1 MAIEK
6 IVVVDDELM
15 IRKTLETQLRNKRY
29 SVASASDLK
38 SARKI
43 LRRDSFDL
51 VFLDLRLP
59 DGEGTDLL
67 EEIVAKPDGP
77 MVVMMTGFG
86 SVESAVS
93 CMQMGAFDYVVKPFS
108 FDQIEVVVDKVASFD
123 KMRRVTK
130 YYVEESDSRSSDI
143 VGESDPI
150 KKLKNLVDKVAKT
163 EATVLITGENGTGK
177 ELVARELYRSSM
189 LAKQPYIRVNCAAI
203 SETLMES
210 EFFGHEKGA
219 FTGAV
224 QPNKGLLRAAD
235 QGTVLL
241 DEISEMPLTLQAKL
255 LRVIQEKKVMPI
267 GTSQEIN
274 VDVRIVATTNRN
286 MLDEVKKGN
295 FREDLYYRLN
305 VFPVNTL
312 HLAERRSDIPSIVA
326 NMLYKMDLDYDE
338 KTKICS
344 EALVQLENYK
354 WPGNVREL
362 HNVIQRA
369 KILCSNGEIQ
379 TADLIFD
386 SFAND
391 QTTNTAEAL
400 AAKCRINVSDE
411 VLL

>member
-1 MAIEK
+1 MIIIDENNKEFASEIQT
-6 IVVVDDELM
+6 VLRGRGVDSTIFCDSL
-15 IRKTLETQLRNKRY
+15 IDSGVRSDKVFV
-29 SVASASDLK
+29 SSASANTDLK
-38 SARKI
+38 SDKNLIPFLKKNGFKRAVI
-43 LRRDSFDL
+43 LEWNANTF
-51 VFLDLRLP
+51 
-59 DGEGTDLL
+59 
-67 EEIVAKPDGP
+67 
-77 MVVMMTGFG
+77 
-86 SVESAVS
+86 SVEGLLNGAISICKVPVS
-93 CMQMGAFDYVVKPFS
+93 VNDKSSLKYFYLNYFVESIVKSIPNLPC
-108 FDQIEVVVDKVASFD
+108 VDD
-123 KMRRVTK
+123 KSV
-130 YYVEESDSRSSDI
+130 
-143 VGESDPI
+143 
-150 KKLKNLVDKVAKT
+150 KLTALVRKLATTD
-163 EATVLITGENGTGK
+163 ATVLVNGPTGTGK
-177 ELVARELYRSSM
+177 ELVSNLVHHFSNRREN
-189 LAKQPYIRVNCAAI
+189 AFVAVNCAAI
-203 SETLMES
+203 PDQMLES
-210 EFFGHEKGA
+210 MLFGHEKGA

-286 MLDEVKKGN
+286 MLEEVKKGN

-312 HLAERRSDIPSIVA
+312 HLSERRSDVPSIVA
-326 NMLYKMDLDYDE
+326 NMLYKMDLDYNE
-338 KTKICS
+338 KTNICS
-344 EALVQLENYK
+344 EALVQLENYN

-386 SFAND
+386 SFEND

-400 AAKCRINVSDE
+400 AAKFRNNVSDE

>member
-1 MAIEK
+1 MIIIDENNKEFASEIQTVLRGRGVDSTIFCDSLIDSGVRSDKVFVSSASANTDPKFDKNLIPFLKKNGFKRAVILEWNANTFSVEGLLNGAISICKVPVSVNDKSSLKYFYLNYFIES
-6 IVVVDDELM
+6 IVKSIPNLPCVDD
-15 IRKTLETQLRNKRY
+15 K
-29 SVASASDLK
+29 SVKLTALV
-38 SARKI
+38 RKI
-43 LRRDSFDL
+43 AT
-51 VFLDLRLP
+51 
-59 DGEGTDLL
+59 TD
-67 EEIVAKPDGP
+67 
-77 MVVMMTGFG
+77 
-86 SVESAVS
+86 
-93 CMQMGAFDYVVKPFS
+93 
-108 FDQIEVVVDKVASFD
+108 
-123 KMRRVTK
+123 
-130 YYVEESDSRSSDI
+130 
-143 VGESDPI
+143 
-150 KKLKNLVDKVAKT
+150 
-163 EATVLITGENGTGK
+163 ATVLVNGPTGTGK
-177 ELVARELYRSSM
+177 ELVSNLVHHFSNRREN
-189 LAKQPYIRVNCAAI
+189 AFVAVNCAAI
-203 SETLMES
+203 PDQMLES
-210 EFFGHEKGA
+210 MLFGHEKGA

-286 MLDEVKKGN
+286 MLEEVKKGN

-312 HLAERRSDIPSIVA
+312 HLSERRSDVPSIVA
-326 NMLYKMDLDYDE
+326 NMLYKMDLDYNE
-338 KTKICS
+338 KTNICS
-344 EALVQLENYK
+344 EALVQLENYN

-386 SFAND
+386 SFEND

-400 AAKCRINVSDE
+400 AAKFRNNVSDE

>member
-1 MAIEK
+1 MIIIDENNKEFASEIQT
-6 IVVVDDELM
+6 VLRGRGVDSTIFCDSL
-15 IRKTLETQLRNKRY
+15 IDSGVRSDKVFV
-29 SVASASDLK
+29 SSASANTDLK
-38 SARKI
+38 SDKNLIPFLKKNGFKRAVILEWNANTFSVEGLLNGAISICKVPVSVNDKSSLKYFYLNYFVESIVKSIPNLPCVDDKSVKLTALVRKI
-43 LRRDSFDL
+43 AT
-51 VFLDLRLP
+51 
-59 DGEGTDLL
+59 TD
-67 EEIVAKPDGP
+67 
-77 MVVMMTGFG
+77 
-86 SVESAVS
+86 
-93 CMQMGAFDYVVKPFS
+93 
-108 FDQIEVVVDKVASFD
+108 
-123 KMRRVTK
+123 
-130 YYVEESDSRSSDI
+130 
-143 VGESDPI
+143 
-150 KKLKNLVDKVAKT
+150 
-163 EATVLITGENGTGK
+163 ATVLVNGPTGTGK
-177 ELVARELYRSSM
+177 ELVSNLVHHFSNRREN
-189 LAKQPYIRVNCAAI
+189 AFVAVNCAAI
-203 SETLMES
+203 PDQMLES
-210 EFFGHEKGA
+210 MLFGHEKGA

-286 MLDEVKKGN
+286 MLEEVKKGN

-312 HLAERRSDIPSIVA
+312 HLSERRSDIPSIVA
-326 NMLYKMDLDYDE
+326 NMLYKMDLDYNE
-338 KTKICS
+338 KTNICS
-344 EALVQLENYK
+344 EALVQLENYN

-386 SFAND
+386 SFEND

-400 AAKCRINVSDE
+400 AAKFRNNVSDE

>member
-1 MAIEK
+1 MIIIDENNKEFASEIQT
-6 IVVVDDELM
+6 VLRGRGVDSTIFCDSL
-15 IRKTLETQLRNKRY
+15 IDSGVRSDKVFV
-29 SVASASDLK
+29 SSAFANTDLK
-38 SARKI
+38 SDKNLIPFLKKNGFKKAVILEWNANTFSVEGFLNGAISICKVPVSVNDKSSLKYFYLNYFIESIVKSIPNLPCVDDKSVKLTALVRKI
-43 LRRDSFDL
+43 AT
-51 VFLDLRLP
+51 
-59 DGEGTDLL
+59 TD
-67 EEIVAKPDGP
+67 
-77 MVVMMTGFG
+77 
-86 SVESAVS
+86 
-93 CMQMGAFDYVVKPFS
+93 
-108 FDQIEVVVDKVASFD
+108 
-123 KMRRVTK
+123 
-130 YYVEESDSRSSDI
+130 
-143 VGESDPI
+143 
-150 KKLKNLVDKVAKT
+150 
-163 EATVLITGENGTGK
+163 ATVLVNGPTGTGK
-177 ELVARELYRSSM
+177 ELVSNLVHHFSNRREN
-189 LAKQPYIRVNCAAI
+189 AFVAVNCAAI
-203 SETLMES
+203 PDQMLES
-210 EFFGHEKGA
+210 MLFGHEKGA

-286 MLDEVKKGN
+286 MLEEVKKGN

-312 HLAERRSDIPSIVA
+312 HLSERRSDVPSIVA
-326 NMLYKMDLDYDE
+326 NMLYKMDLDYNE
-338 KTKICS
+338 KTNICS
-344 EALVQLENYK
+344 EALVQLENYN

-386 SFAND
+386 SFEND

-400 AAKCRINVSDE
+400 AAKFRNNVSDE

>member
-1 MAIEK
+1 MIIIDENNKEFASEIQTVLRGRGVDSTIFCDSVIEP
-6 IVVVDDELM
+6 
-15 IRKTLETQLRNKRY
+15 
-29 SVASASDLK
+29 SVRSDKVFVSSASANTDLK
-38 SARKI
+38 SDKNLIPFLKKNGFKRAVILEWNANTFSVEGLLNGAISICKVPVSVNDKSSLKYFYLNYFIESIVKSIPNLPCVDDKSVKLTALVRKI
-43 LRRDSFDL
+43 AT
-51 VFLDLRLP
+51 
-59 DGEGTDLL
+59 TD
-67 EEIVAKPDGP
+67 
-77 MVVMMTGFG
+77 
-86 SVESAVS
+86 
-93 CMQMGAFDYVVKPFS
+93 
-108 FDQIEVVVDKVASFD
+108 
-123 KMRRVTK
+123 
-130 YYVEESDSRSSDI
+130 
-143 VGESDPI
+143 
-150 KKLKNLVDKVAKT
+150 
-163 EATVLITGENGTGK
+163 ATVLVNGPTGTGK
-177 ELVARELYRSSM
+177 ELVSNLVHHFSNRREN
-189 LAKQPYIRVNCAAI
+189 AFVAVNCAAI
-203 SETLMES
+203 PDQMLES
-210 EFFGHEKGA
+210 MLFGHEKGA

-286 MLDEVKKGN
+286 MLEEVKKGN

-312 HLAERRSDIPSIVA
+312 HLSERRSDVPSIVA
-326 NMLYKMDLDYDE
+326 NMLYKMDLDYNE
-338 KTKICS
+338 KTNICS
-344 EALVQLENYK
+344 EALVQLENYN

-386 SFAND
+386 SFEND

-400 AAKCRINVSDE
+400 AAKFRNNVSDE

>member
-1 MAIEK
+1 MIIIDENNKEFASEIQT
-6 IVVVDDELM
+6 VLRGRGVDSTIFCDSL
-15 IRKTLETQLRNKRY
+15 IDSGVRSDKVFVSST
-29 SVASASDLK
+29 SANTDLK
-38 SARKI
+38 SDKNLIPFLKKNGFKRAVILEWNANTFSVEGLLNGAISICKVPVSVNDKSSLKYFYLNYFIESIVKSIPNLPCVDDKSVKLTALVRKI
-43 LRRDSFDL
+43 AT
-51 VFLDLRLP
+51 
-59 DGEGTDLL
+59 TD
-67 EEIVAKPDGP
+67 
-77 MVVMMTGFG
+77 
-86 SVESAVS
+86 
-93 CMQMGAFDYVVKPFS
+93 
-108 FDQIEVVVDKVASFD
+108 
-123 KMRRVTK
+123 
-130 YYVEESDSRSSDI
+130 
-143 VGESDPI
+143 
-150 KKLKNLVDKVAKT
+150 
-163 EATVLITGENGTGK
+163 ATVLVNGPTGTGK
-177 ELVARELYRSSM
+177 ELVSNLVHHFSNRREN
-189 LAKQPYIRVNCAAI
+189 AFVAVNCAAI
-203 SETLMES
+203 PDQMLES
-210 EFFGHEKGA
+210 MLFGHEKGA

-286 MLDEVKKGN
+286 MLEEVKKGN

-312 HLAERRSDIPSIVA
+312 HLSERRSDVPSIVA
-326 NMLYKMDLDYDE
+326 NMLYKMDLDYNE
-338 KTKICS
+338 KTNICS
-344 EALVQLENYK
+344 EALVQLENYN

-386 SFAND
+386 SFEND

-400 AAKCRINVSDE
+400 AAKFRNNVSDE

>member
-1 MAIEK
+1 MIIIDENNKEFASEIQT
-6 IVVVDDELM
+6 VLRGRGVDSTIFCDSL
-15 IRKTLETQLRNKRY
+15 IDSGVRSDKVFV
-29 SVASASDLK
+29 SSASANTDLK
-38 SARKI
+38 SDKNLIPFLKKNGFKRAVILEWNANTFSVEGLLNGAISICKVPVSVNDKSSLKYFYLNYFVESIVKSIPNLPCVDDKSVKLTALVRKI
-43 LRRDSFDL
+43 AT
-51 VFLDLRLP
+51 
-59 DGEGTDLL
+59 TD
-67 EEIVAKPDGP
+67 
-77 MVVMMTGFG
+77 
-86 SVESAVS
+86 
-93 CMQMGAFDYVVKPFS
+93 
-108 FDQIEVVVDKVASFD
+108 
-123 KMRRVTK
+123 
-130 YYVEESDSRSSDI
+130 
-143 VGESDPI
+143 
-150 KKLKNLVDKVAKT
+150 
-163 EATVLITGENGTGK
+163 ATVLVNGPTGTGK
-177 ELVARELYRSSM
+177 ELVSNLVHHFSNRREN
-189 LAKQPYIRVNCAAI
+189 AFVAVNCAAI
-203 SETLMES
+203 PDQMLES
-210 EFFGHEKGA
+210 MLFGHEKGA

-286 MLDEVKKGN
+286 MLEEVKKGN

-312 HLAERRSDIPSIVA
+312 HLSERRSDVPSIVA

-338 KTKICS
+338 KTNICS
-344 EALVQLENYK
+344 EALVQLENYN

-386 SFAND
+386 SFEND

-400 AAKCRINVSDE
+400 AAKFRNNVSDE

>member
-1 MAIEK
+1 MIIIDENNKEFASEIQTVLRGRGVDSTIFCDSLIESGVRSDK
-6 IVVVDDELM
+6 VFV
-15 IRKTLETQLRNKRY
+15 
-29 SVASASDLK
+29 SSASANTDLK
-38 SARKI
+38 SDKNLIPFLKKNGFKRAVILEWNSNTFSVEGLLNGAISICKVPVSVNDKSSLKYFYLNYFIESIVKSIPNLPCVDDKSVKLTALVRKI
-43 LRRDSFDL
+43 AT
-51 VFLDLRLP
+51 
-59 DGEGTDLL
+59 TD
-67 EEIVAKPDGP
+67 
-77 MVVMMTGFG
+77 
-86 SVESAVS
+86 
-93 CMQMGAFDYVVKPFS
+93 
-108 FDQIEVVVDKVASFD
+108 
-123 KMRRVTK
+123 
-130 YYVEESDSRSSDI
+130 
-143 VGESDPI
+143 
-150 KKLKNLVDKVAKT
+150 
-163 EATVLITGENGTGK
+163 ATVLVNGPTGTGK
-177 ELVARELYRSSM
+177 ELVSNLVHHFSNRREN
-189 LAKQPYIRVNCAAI
+189 AFVAVNCAAI
-203 SETLMES
+203 PDQMLES
-210 EFFGHEKGA
+210 MLFGHEKGA

-286 MLDEVKKGN
+286 MLEEVKKGN

-312 HLAERRSDIPSIVA
+312 HLSERRSDVPSIVA
-326 NMLYKMDLDYDE
+326 NMLYKMDLDYNE
-338 KTKICS
+338 KTNICS
-344 EALVQLENYK
+344 EALVQLENYN

-386 SFAND
+386 SFEND

-400 AAKCRINVSDE
+400 AAKFRNNVSDE